1 MSSGGV
7 YNTGIDEVTA
17 LLHHSFDPS
26 PLPEPFRLSVVEGAD
41 AGKAFALDGSQP
53 SRVLV
58 GTAAACT
65 VRLSDRTV
73 SRRHVA
79 LDIVGRRVRITDL
92 GSTNGTKVN
101 GIAVAE
107 AFLEGGELIATGSTS
122 FRLDREDT
130 GSRVQISNR
139 THFGQVIGA
148 STEMRRLYPLCERLA
163 QSDLPILI
171 EGESGTG
178 KELLAESL
186 HQQGPR
192 VAGPFVALD
201 CTLVPSN
208 LLEVELFGYDVGAF
222 PGATVPRRG
231 VFEQAEGG
239 TLLIDEIGDLD
250 PALQP
255 KLLRVLERMEFR
267 PVGSSRVVR
276 ANVRVIATTRKDL
289 DREVQA
295 GRFIEDLLQRLTA
308 ARIELP
314 PLRSRRGDIALLV
327 RHFCREL
334 QGDEATLSK
343 ELRRSWEDYA
353 WPGNIRE
360 LRNALARHLALGE
373 LANITQHSGPEAA
386 EAELDAQEAGDVF
399 DQALQLP
406 LGEARQMVVAEFER
420 RYVER
425 MLDNHGG
432 NVTRAAESAGVARR
446 YFQILKARVA
456 KKKTGASSVGESGP
470 VSSP

>member
-1 MSSGGV
+1 MSYGGH
-7 YNTGIDEVTA
+7 NTGIDEVTA

-26 PLPEPFRLSVVEGAD
+26 PLPEPFRLSVIEGVD
-41 AGKAFALDGSQP
+41 AGKTFALDGSQP

-65 VRLSDRTV
+65 VALSDRTV

-107 AFLEGGELIATGSTS
+107 AFLEGGELISVGSTS
-122 FRLDREDT
+122 FRLDCEDT
-130 GSRVQISNR
+130 GSRVQVSSK
-139 THFGQVIGA
+139 THFGQVVGA

-163 QSDLPILI
+163 QSDLPLLI
-171 EGESGTG
+171 EGEPGTG
-178 KELLAESL
+178 KELMAESL
-186 HQQGPR
+186 HGEGPR
-192 VAGPFVALD
+192 AAGPFVVLD

-222 PGATVPRRG
+222 PGASTARRG
-231 VFEQAEGG
+231 VVEQANGG
-239 TLLIDEIGDLD
+239 TLVIDEVGDLD

-255 KLLRVLERMEFR
+255 KLLRVIERHEIR
-267 PVGSSRVVR
+267 PVGSNR
-276 ANVRVIATTRKDL
+276 AIPVNVRLIATTRKDL

-295 GRFIEDLLQRLTA
+295 GRFSDELLQRLTA

-334 QGDEATLSK
+334 QGDEGSLSK
-343 ELRRSWEDYA
+343 ELRRSWEDYT
-353 WPGNIRE
+353 WPGNVRE

-373 LANITQHSGPEAA
+373 LANITQTVGPEAA
-386 EAELDAQEAGDVF
+386 EAELDAEEPGDVF
-399 DQALQLP
+399 EKALALP
-406 LGEARQMVVAEFER
+406 LGDARQMVVAEFER

-425 MLDNHGG
+425 MLDTHGG

-456 KKKTGASSVGESGP
+456 KKKTGGSTAGTHEE
-470 VSSP
+470 

>member
-7 YNTGIDEVTA
+7 HNTGIDEVTA

-26 PLPEPFRLSVVEGAD
+26 PLPEPFRLSVIEGED
-41 AGKAFALDGSQP
+41 AGKTFALDGSQP

-92 GSTNGTKVN
+92 GSTNGTKIN
-101 GIAVAE
+101 SIAVAE
-107 AFLEGGELIATGSTS
+107 AFLEGGELIAVGSTS
-122 FRLDREDT
+122 FRLDCEDT
-130 GSRVQISNR
+130 GSRVQISSK
-139 THFGQVIGA
+139 THFGQVVGA

-163 QSDLPILI
+163 QSALPLLI
-171 EGESGTG
+171 EGESGSG
-178 KELLAESL
+178 KELLAESM
-186 HQQGPR
+186 HHEGPR
-192 VAGPFVALD
+192 AEAPFIVLD
-201 CTLVPSN
+201 CSLVPSN
-208 LLEVELFGYDVGAF
+208 LLEVELFGYDAGAF
-222 PGATVPRRG
+222 PGATVARRG
-231 VFEQAEGG
+231 VFEQSHGG
-239 TLLIDEIGDLD
+239 TLVIDEVGDLD
-250 PALQP
+250 LALQP
-255 KLLRVLERMEFR
+255 KLLRAIERGEIR
-267 PVGSSRVVR
+267 PVGSNR
-276 ANVRVIATTRKDL
+276 AVTVDVRVIATTRKDL

-295 GRFIEDLLQRLTA
+295 GRFGDDLLQRLAA

-314 PLRSRRGDIALLV
+314 PLRTRRGDIALLV

-334 QGDEATLSK
+334 QGDESSLSK

-353 WPGNIRE
+353 WPGNVRE

-373 LANITQHSGPEAA
+373 LANITQTSGPEAA
-386 EAELDAQEAGDVF
+386 EAELDAEEPGDVF
-399 DQALQLP
+399 EQALALP
-406 LGEARQMVVAEFER
+406 LGDARQMVVAEFER

-456 KKKTGASSVGESGP
+456 KKKTGGALS
-470 VSSP
+470 